1 MAAKRS
7 SFGWTMLW
15 RALSVRRARAAVAIA
30 SIVVGAAVVTA
41 LTSLYFDI
49 SIKMSQELRAYGANF
64 YVGTKPDGPGL
75 DQSGYDALIA
85 EIDETQLTA
94 ASPFLYGVVRLDLG
108 NAVMA
113 GVDFDGLRKIYPYW
127 QVEGSWISVAF
138 DDRNAMIGR
147 SLADK
152 MELQVGNTVT
162 VLNQQTGFQTKL
174 RIKGIFESG
183 GSEDDQIFVTIGLA
197 RQVLDAPD
205 RADLAMLSIVAQ
217 GNEADIL
224 AERLNT
230 AFPALDARPIRKISQ
245 SDGLI
250 LQKITGFM
258 ALVAV
263 LILAITTVCVNAVL
277 LAIVQERTP
286 EIGLEK
292 ALGADDRRIMKQFL
306 AEIMI
311 IAFVGVVLGMV
322 LGFGLAQLL
331 GQTVFNAWVALRP
344 VVVPLTALVTVAV
357 AAGAAIIP
365 LRRATRIEPAR
376 VLRGE

>member
-7 SFGWTMLW
+7 SFGRTMLW
-15 RALSVRRARAAVAIA
+15 RALSVRRARAAVAVA

-64 YVGTKPDGPGL
+64 YVGARPDGPGM
-75 DQSGYDALIA
+75 DQAAYDALIA

-108 NAVMA
+108 NAVLA
-113 GVDFDGLRKIYPYW
+113 GVDFDGLRRIYPYW

-152 MELQVGNTVT
+152 MELQVGSTVT
-162 VLNQQTGFQTKL
+162 LLNQQTGFQTKV

-183 GSEDDQIFVTIGLA
+183 GSEDDQIFVTIALA

-311 IAFVGVVLGMV
+311 IALVGVVLGML

-344 VVVPLTALVTVAV
+344 VVVPLTALVTVVV